1 MANQP
6 NSYKKLLVSFKTPSI
21 DSAPDIVIGRTK
33 IVESLWRRVESGS
46 IRLLSERRMGKTWV
60 LMLAIAL
67 KPQWAVPFFFNAESA
82 HSAPEFVW
90 QLNREL
96 HRRNLIAPK
105 WWEKVQDWFRRL
117 SQRLQGKKAGTLEVP
132 DGFDPWQALLE
143 DTCIHFAKRSMPRQ
157 AVLMIDELPFF
168 LDKIMKNRGPHE
180 AIDVLDKLRFLR
192 QTIPTLRMILCGS
205 LGLHIVLQRLREVG
219 YTGQPV
225 NDIPPFELSPL
236 TQRDASYLSGCLLLG
251 EDVPCSKVEEVA
263 QSVAQASSGVPFYIQ
278 HIVSWMSEQTGI
290 WTPDRALSV
299 PQELFDAPGDPTE
312 FSYYDRRLDQ
322 YYPEDIV
329 EKARAALDVLSQR
342 KDSLHFDELLYLVRH
357 RPKTLMVDAESF
369 LKVLSILRDDHYI
382 VHKDKEW
389 CFKLE
394 ILRHWW
400 LEARGGLAL

>member
-1 MANQP
+1 MGC
-6 NSYKKLLVSFKTPSI
+6 SVLLQREERSQ
-21 DSAPDIVIGRTK
+21 RT
-33 IVESLWRRVESGS
+33 G
-46 IRLLSERRMGKTWV
+46 IRL
-60 LMLAIAL
+60 AIEQRVTSQEPHST
-67 KPQWAVPFFFNAESA
+67 KVVGES
-82 HSAPEFVW
+82 PG
-90 QLNREL
+90 L
-96 HRRNLIAPK
+96 
-105 WWEKVQDWFRRL
+105 WFRRL

-132 DGFDPWQALLE
+132 DGFDPWEALLE
-143 DTCIHFAKRSMPRQ
+143 DTCIHFAERSMPRQ

-225 NDIPPFELSPL
+225 NDIPPFELPPL

-251 EDVPCSKVEEVA
+251 EDVPCSNVEEVA

-329 EKARAALDVLSQR
+329 EKARAALDVLSQ
-342 KDSLHFDELLYLVRH
+342 KKEGLHFDELLNLVRH

-369 LKVLSILRDDHYI
+369 LKVLRILLDDHYI

-389 CFKLE
+389 RFKLE

>member
-132 DGFDPWQALLE
+132 DGFDPWEALLE
-143 DTCIHFAKRSMPRQ
+143 DTCIHFAERSMPRQ

-225 NDIPPFELSPL
+225 NDIPPFELPPL

-251 EDVPCSKVEEVA
+251 EDVPCSNVEEVA

-299 PQELFDAPGDPTE
+299 PQELFEAPGDPTE

-342 KDSLHFDELLYLVRH
+342 KDGLHFNELLNLVRH

-369 LKVLSILRDDHYI
+369 LEVLRILRDDYYI
-382 VHKDKEW
+382 VHKDGKW
-389 CFKLE
+389 HFKLE

-400 LEARGGLAL
+400 LETRGGLAL